1 MRLFPS
7 GQFVMTQGISAE
19 MAEVKFAKYVHESL
33 QRHIEGDWG
42 DMDEHDLAVN
52 AEALKDGGRLFSA
65 YERDGLPK
73 VWIITE
79 SDRSVTTVLLPDE
92 Y

>member
-7 GQFVMTQGISAE
+7 GQFVMTQGIAGE
-19 MAEVKFAKYVHESL
+19 MADAKFAKYVHESL

-42 DMDEHDLAVN
+42 DMDEHDLVVN